1 MTRRRCG
8 VAFLCVLFLLG
19 FTAQSFSQSI
29 TASIQSAPERVP
41 AARDGQAQNGIL
53 TGECRIHQCGIEWPA
68 SPSEIEGLECAAM
81 WEPHHVEE
89 RLRDHFAG
97 VPNATCL
104 ALKPARSLA

>member
-1 MTRRRCG
+1 M
-8 VAFLCVLFLLG
+8 
-19 FTAQSFSQSI
+19 
-29 TASIQSAPERVP
+29 ASCHCCF
-41 AARDGQAQNGIL
+41 ARIL
-53 TGECRIHQCGIEWPA
+53 TGECRVYHCGIEWPA

-97 VPNATCL
+97 IPNATCL